1 MWDVIKTAIQSN
13 GMTARFIVIIA
24 VLAAVTWLIS
34 LH

>member
-13 GMTARFIVIIA
+13 GMTMRFIVIIA
-24 VLAAVTWLIS
+24 VLAMGTWLVA